1 VIGSERPPTTSDR
14 VLGRE
19 REFHDALAT
28 GVDAS
33 RLAPREPDQLEQS
46 LLARAGEIAGAEV
59 LELGCGTGDLTL
71 QLLARG
77 ANLTALDL
85 SDGMIGIARER
96 VHRFSRARASFVAA
110 PVERCGLTSESF
122 DLVIGKWILHHA
134 DIGGA
139 AREIGRVLR
148 PGGRAVF
155 LENSGLNPL
164 LAFARNHLTGRW
176 GIPRYG
182 TKDEHPLTRTDYE
195 IFRHEFKRFSME
207 FPDFFVFQLF
217 DRQVLKFRYPIAGR
231 AMRGLDN
238 AIGHIS
244 PLRRFSYHVLL
255 EMSG

>member
-1 VIGSERPPTTSDR
+1 VIRAERSDTSDR
-14 VLGRE
+14 VLRRE
-19 REFHDALAT
+19 QEFHDALSA
-28 GVDAS
+28 GFDAS
-33 RLAPREPDQLEQS
+33 ELAPREPDELERP
-46 LLARAGEIAGAEV
+46 LLARAGQIAGSEV

-71 QLLARG
+71 QLLALG

-85 SDGMIGIARER
+85 SDGMVSVARER
-96 VHRFSRARASFVAA
+96 VDRFSGAHARFVVA
-110 PVERCGLTSESF
+110 PVERCGLASESF

-139 AREIGRVLR
+139 AREIRRVLR

-164 LAFARNHLTGRW
+164 LIFARKYVTGRW

-182 TKDEHPLTRTDYE
+182 TDDEHPLTRGDYQ
-195 IFRHEFKRFSME
+195 IFRDEFGHFSRE

-217 DRQVLKFRYPIAGR
+217 DRQVLKYRYPIAGK
-231 AMRGLDN
+231 ALRGIDQTMGLID
-238 AIGHIS
+238 

-255 EMSG
+255 EMGR

>member
-1 VIGSERPPTTSDR
+1 MVRTDGSEASDR
-14 VLGRE
+14 VLRRE
-19 REFHDALAT
+19 QEFHDALSA
-28 GVDAS
+28 GKDPRDLPPRGPDA
-33 RLAPREPDQLEQS
+33 LEDR
-46 LLARAGEIAGAEV
+46 LLARAGEIAGADV

-85 SDGMIGIARER
+85 SEGMVAVASER
-96 VHRFSRARASFVAA
+96 VARYGRAAAHFIAA
-110 PVERCGLTSESF
+110 PVESCGLASESY

-139 AREIGRVLR
+139 AREIHRILR

-164 LAFARNHLTGRW
+164 LIFARKYLTGRW

-182 TKDEHPLTRTDYE
+182 TDDEHPLTRRDYRVFE
-195 IFRHEFKRFSME
+195 EGFGRFRIE

-217 DRQVLKFRYPIAGR
+217 DRQVLKFRYPIAGK
-231 AMRGLDN
+231 ALRGLDQ
-238 AIGHIS
+238 AMGHVN

-255 EMSG
+255 EMGR

>member
-1 VIGSERPPTTSDR
+1 MIRSERSDASDR
-14 VLGRE
+14 VLRRE
-19 REFHDALAT
+19 QEFHDALSASF
-28 GVDAS
+28 DAS
-33 RLAPREPDQLEQS
+33 ELAPRGPDELEQS
-46 LLARAGEIAGAEV
+46 LLARAGQIAGSDV

-71 QLLARG
+71 QLLALG

-85 SDGMIGIARER
+85 SDGMVAVARKR
-96 VHRFSRARASFVAA
+96 VDRFSRVRARFVAA
-110 PVERCGLTSESF
+110 PVERCGLASESF

-139 AREIGRVLR
+139 AREIRRVLR

-164 LAFARNHLTGRW
+164 LTFARKHATGRW

-182 TKDEHPLTRTDYE
+182 TADEHPLARADYQVFE
-195 IFRHEFKRFSME
+195 EGFNHFKRE
-207 FPDFFVFQLF
+207 FPDFFFCQLF
-217 DRQVLKFRYPIAGR
+217 DRQILKYRYPIAGK
-231 AMRGLDN
+231 AMRGVDK

-255 EMSG
+255 EMGI